1 MKIFIV
7 FFELFSQMVFNWL
20 RRARPYEISQEIKI
34 KTNVHVWYAQIWHV
48 MMRKK
53 TTLILLVVSIYVAI
67 TMFQTLSG
75 FHILTESVLTI
86 GTNHCS
92 HFIDI
97 IVPIH
102 CSHFIGRKLGNKNQS
117 FTSKI
122 ISLVIGRDG
131 FWYESS
137 DYKVY
142 VLNNFTTFPFMCS
155 HVPETLANSFI
166 YLITLIFRWDFY
178 FNHTE

>member
-7 FFELFSQMVFNWL
+7 FFELFLQMVFNWL

-34 KTNVHVWYAQIWHV
+34 KTNVHVWYAQIWYV

-53 TTLILLVVSIYVAI
+53 TTSILLVVSTYVAI

-97 IVPIH
+97 IVPI
-102 CSHFIGRKLGNKNQS
+102 L
-117 FTSKI
+117 
-122 ISLVIGRDG
+122 
-131 FWYESS
+131 
-137 DYKVY
+137 
-142 VLNNFTTFPFMCS
+142 
-155 HVPETLANSFI
+155 
-166 YLITLIFRWDFY
+166 
-178 FNHTE
+178 